1 MEEERQASGDA
12 KLCANGCGF
21 FSIDA
26 TKNLC
31 SKCYRDHLEEEA
43 ASASAAVIAS
53 APDVSHEIEAALAG
67 KEEVSKGP
75 ASASAAADAQVLCAN
90 GCGFFGSVAT
100 KKLCSKCYRDHLKEE
115 EAAAAA
121 AAIVFAHDVSHEIEA
136 ALAGKVEVSKGP
148 ACASASAAAADADA
162 QALCANGCGFF
173 GSAATKN
180 LCSKCYLEHLKSA
193 PLPSSS
199 ATASAPA
206 VADKIKA
213 EVADK
218 IKTAAAASDQP
229 PAKPNRCMACR
240 KKVGLVGFDCRCGG
254 TFCSLHR
261 FPDKHICG
269 YDFKKKDLEKLE
281 KENPVIMAPKITKF

>member
-1 MEEERQASGDA
+1 MEEQRQAGGDA

-21 FSIDA
+21 FSSAA

-31 SKCYRDHLEEEA
+31 SKCYRDRLKEEDA
-43 ASASAAVIAS
+43 SASASAAAIVFAR
-53 APDVSHEIEAALAG
+53 DVSHDIEAAIAG

-75 ASASAAADAQVLCAN
+75 ASASAAA
-90 GCGFFGSVAT
+90 
-100 KKLCSKCYRDHLKEE
+100 
-115 EAAAAA
+115 
-121 AAIVFAHDVSHEIEA
+121 
-136 ALAGKVEVSKGP
+136 
-148 ACASASAAAADADA
+148 AAADAE
-162 QALCANGCGFF
+162 ALCANGCGFF

-180 LCSKCYLEHLKSA
+180 LCSKCFLQHLKSA
-193 PLPSSS
+193 PLPSLS
-199 ATASAPA
+199 ATASQPA

-213 EVADK
+213 DVADK

-269 YDFKKKDLEKLE
+269 YDFKKKDIEKLE
-281 KENPVIMAPKITKF
+281 KENPVIMASKISKF